1 VSEAFYLPEGELFVP
16 TELTRGPWSP
26 HAQHGG
32 PPAALLGRALE
43 RQPHEAELRVARF
56 TIEIFRPVP
65 LTPLRLRAET
75 LHSTR
80 RSQYV
85 EARLS
90 DDDGPIARAS
100 AWRIRVAGS
109 DEVDMDATPLPL
121 PPATRDPPPF
131 APPWEGSYF
140 TAVEWRPA
148 GGTLLEPGPA
158 AVWMRLRVPLIPGE
172 RPSPLVRVL
181 VVADSGN
188 GISWALPF
196 EESLF
201 INTELTV
208 HLARMPEGEWIL
220 LDARTR
226 IGPEGIGL
234 AESVLWDE
242 RGRIGRGAQS
252 LLVDRRER

>member
-1 VSEAFYLPEGELFVP
+1 
-16 TELTRGPWSP
+16 
-26 HAQHGG
+26 
-32 PPAALLGRALE
+32 
-43 RQPHEAELRVARF
+43 
-56 TIEIFRPVP
+56 
-65 LTPLRLRAET
+65 
-75 LHSTR
+75 
-80 RSQYV
+80 
-85 EARLS
+85 
-90 DDDGPIARAS
+90 
-100 AWRIRVAGS
+100 
-109 DEVDMDATPLPL
+109 
-121 PPATRDPPPF
+121 
-131 APPWEGSYF
+131 
-140 TAVEWRPA
+140 
-148 GGTLLEPGPA
+148 
-158 AVWMRLRVPLIPGE
+158 MRLRVPLIPGE

-208 HLARMPEGEWIL
+208 HVARMPEGEWIL